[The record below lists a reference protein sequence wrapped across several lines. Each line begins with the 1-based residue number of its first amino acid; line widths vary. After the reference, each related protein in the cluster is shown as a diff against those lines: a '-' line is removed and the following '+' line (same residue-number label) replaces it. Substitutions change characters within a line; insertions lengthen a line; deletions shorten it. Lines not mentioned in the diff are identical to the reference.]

1 MIPFLHKAQDLAL
14 NLKIGFIQQS
24 LACFVLG
31 EFRAG
36 NDGQGCGLALDPD
49 IHDQYVCPPVESAQ
63 RHEQETHRLVFPQWA
78 GASCLLARLDFIGAE
93 LVGQRQIQ
101 GQVFVWHRW
110 AD

>member
-1 MIPFLHKAQDLAL
+1 MIRFLHKAQDLAL
-14 NLKIGFIQQS
+14 NLKIGFIQQG

-36 NDGQGCGLALDPD
+36 NDGQGCGLALYTNIHGQD
-49 IHDQYVCPPVESAQ
+49 ICPSVESAQ

-78 GASCLLARLDFIGAE
+78 GVSCLLARLDFIGAE
-93 LVGQRQIQ
+93 QFRQRQIQ
-101 GQVFVWHRW
+101 GQMFVLYRW